1 MPKSSTALPA
11 AAPLVCPPPIEFTSM
26 SNGTMESLSSSP
38 PSPPVGYASPTAAST
53 ASTDDAQTA
62 ATGGLLASPDVP
74 YEFPASPSTA
84 SFDES
89 SSVDVASSSSVQ
101 HDDDDDYEE
110 NENEEEEGRLR
121 GMSLDSALAPSSS
134 SLSFSASPSSNNNPL
149 PPRHYHHK
157 RQPTG
162 CHETEI
168 ISPNN
173 DSSDSRDRPNDRVK
187 QNVVQTPPVM
197 QLSQQFPQKQLST
210 PTNENSNGIQPRQQ
224 QVETSTTSAAAAT
237 TQMTAQEQPI
247 AAVTAMASSATTTTT
262 AAGRRSI
269 TLRLLEEVTPSTSS
283 SQGRLSS
290 NQQHPSSLAV
300 SPPPTSST
308 ATTTTKIASFRAI
321 QRLRSLSAGSGR
333 FFAGYTSATTAAATP
348 DSTDDNTIHQ
358 RAGSDSEIHPLKD
371 TSRQQHGETSVVVN
385 TNSNISSCNLDNGEE
400 EGGEKLIEHG
410 IITISWYDGTT
421 STEMVEHVHNC
432 VMRKIQQQQQ
442 PQQGGTMKLVD
453 VRLLDEIVTPNSHGG
468 ESQ

>member
-1 MPKSSTALPA
+1 
-11 AAPLVCPPPIEFTSM
+11 
-26 SNGTMESLSSSP
+26 
-38 PSPPVGYASPTAAST
+38 
-53 ASTDDAQTA
+53 
-62 ATGGLLASPDVP
+62 
-74 YEFPASPSTA
+74 
-84 SFDES
+84 
-89 SSVDVASSSSVQ
+89 
-101 HDDDDDYEE
+101 
-110 NENEEEEGRLR
+110 
-121 GMSLDSALAPSSS
+121 
-134 SLSFSASPSSNNNPL
+134 
-149 PPRHYHHK
+149 
-157 RQPTG
+157 
-162 CHETEI
+162 
-168 ISPNN
+168 
-173 DSSDSRDRPNDRVK
+173 VK

-197 QLSQQFPQKQLST
+197 QLSQQFPQKQLSIL
-210 PTNENSNGIQPRQQ
+210 TNLKSTIVKSEQQQ
-224 QVETSTTSAAAAT
+224 QVDTSTTKAAA

-247 AAVTAMASSATTTTT
+247 VAVTTIASSSTTTTTT

-290 NQQHPSSLAV
+290 NQQHPSSSAI
-300 SPPPTSST
+300 SPPPTTT

-348 DSTDDNTIHQ
+348 DSTDDNTTHQ

-371 TSRQQHGETSVVVN
+371 ITRQQHGETSIDVN
-385 TNSNISSCNLDNGEE
+385 TNSNTSSCNLDNDVE

-432 VMRKIQQQQQ
+432 VIRKIQQQQQ
-442 PQQGGTMKLVD
+442 PQQGGTMKMVD

-468 ESQ
+468 ESQWNLFLFLCSSITHLLHAFPSSSYFYISTSPLPYPINSFPLFLFIFRGSSMSIPTRWISLCSQIQNHH